1 MKDRLIIEKGE
12 AASKL
17 NQVQNLLKLQVEIDK
32 QNGLLLKNEIDQLKS
47 QIDSNTCKQTQMT
60 QRITQRNQHLLT
72 I

>member
-32 QNGLLLKNEIDQLKS
+32 QNSLLLKNEIDQLKS

-60 QRITQRNQHLLT
+60 
-72 I
+72 